1 MSLTL
6 TFRLGLASA
15 SLSCL
20 LASVVMAQQAQQSS
34 GRTAAQRDDSA
45 RASTSGQR
53 ARASAGQDDRFSSQH
68 SAERSGQSAQ
78 SHTANFR
85 GNQAT
90 AGGASQAIDQFYA
103 NCLLTQIQGEVDLSE
118 LAQQKAENPQVKQF
132 AEQMIEDHR
141 QMMQQLQQIASTQAG
156 SRASATSAT
165 ETDTRSD
172 AGSVAS
178 GRRDTDISTEGTPGT
193 TSARSDTDTAQ
204 ATSRS
209 SASDLPGSSGASST
223 TSQSGLSA
231 TGATGSGVV
240 MQLAAIDTQIAQ
252 RKLQMTKDELQQKS
266 GAEFDK
272 CYIGSAIPAHV
283 HALAA
288 LEVLGQQ
295 SQGQLAQLA
304 QQAKPKVQQHL
315 DHAKE
320 LMQQLEGQST
330 GSRDN
335 SQAERSSSRT
345 QR

>member
-1 MSLTL
+1 
-6 TFRLGLASA
+6 LAG
-15 SLSCL
+15 
-20 LASVVMAQQAQQSS
+20 VVMAQQAQQS
-34 GRTAAQRDDSA
+34 GGARTAAQRDNSA
-45 RASTSGQR
+45 RSATSGQR

-68 SAERSGQSAQ
+68 AADRSGQTGKSY
-78 SHTANFR
+78 TANFR

-90 AGGASQAIDQFYA
+90 AGGASQAIDQFFA
-103 NCLLTQIQGEVDLSE
+103 NCLLIHNQGEVELSE
-118 LAQQKAENPQVKQF
+118 LAQQKSENPQVKQF
-132 AEQMIEDHR
+132 AEQMIQDHR
-141 QMMQQLQQIASTQAG
+141 QMIQQLQQIASAQAG

-172 AGSVAS
+172 AGAVAS

-193 TSARSDTDTAQ
+193 TAAPSDTDAAQ
-204 ATSRS
+204 ASPRS
-209 SASDLPGSSGASST
+209 TASDLPGSSAASST
-223 TSQSGLSA
+223 TSETGLSA
-231 TGATGSGVV
+231 AGATGSGVV

-252 RKLQMTKDELQQKS
+252 RMLQMTKDELQQKS

-283 HALAA
+283 QALAA

-304 QQAKPKVQQHL
+304 QQARPKVQQHL

-320 LMQQLEGQST
+320 LMQQLEGQSS
-330 GSRDN
+330 GQSDA
-335 SQAERSSSRT
+335 QAERSSSRT